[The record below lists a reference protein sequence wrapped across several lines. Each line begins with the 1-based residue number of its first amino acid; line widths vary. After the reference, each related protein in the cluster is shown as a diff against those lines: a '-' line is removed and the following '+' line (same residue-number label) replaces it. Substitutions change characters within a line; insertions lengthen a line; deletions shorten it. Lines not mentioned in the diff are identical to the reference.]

1 MIEYELVRSKRKT
14 LAVQVTREG
23 HVIVRAP
30 LRLAK
35 YRIERFVTEHADWIA
50 RALADQQ
57 SRRAAHPEPDE
68 AGQAELI
75 RRAKIE
81 LPPKVQHYAKL
92 MNLYPTGL
100 KITSA
105 RTRFGSCSGKN
116 SICFSWRLMDYPEPA
131 IDYVVVHELAH
142 IAHKNHGPQFWA
154 LVEHYLPDYRARRA
168 MLRE

>member
-23 HVIVRAP
+23 RVIVRAP

-35 YRIERFVTEHADWIA
+35 YRIERFVAEHTDWIV

-68 AGQAELI
+68 AKQAEFI

-100 KITSA
+100 KI
-105 RTRFGSCSGKN
+105 SGKN

-154 LVEHYLPDYRARRA
+154 LVERYLPDYRARRA

>member
-23 HVIVRAP
+23 RVIVRAP

-35 YRIERFVTEHADWIA
+35 YRIERFVAEHTDWIA

-68 AGQAELI
+68 AKQAELI
-75 RRAKIE
+75 RRAK
-81 LPPKVQHYAKL
+81 
-92 MNLYPTGL
+92 
-100 KITSA
+100 
-105 RTRFGSCSGKN
+105 RFGSCSGKN
-116 SICFSWRLMDYPEPA
+116 SICFTWRLMDYPEPA
-131 IDYVVVHELAH
+131 IDYVVVPELAH

-154 LVEHYLPDYRARRA
+154 LVERYLPDYRARRA